1 MLQDNLEDLPDVLE
15 QKGQHHCE
23 EEMQMQILD
32 TLDLHLH
39 SSFNPHA
46 AAENSLPALTAFWKQ
61 AVVLSNYSL
70 DMG

>member
-23 EEMQMQILD
+23 EEMQTQILD
-32 TLDLHLH
+32 TLDLRLH

-46 AAENSLPALTAFWKQ
+46 AAKNSLPALTAF
-61 AVVLSNYSL
+61 
-70 DMG
+70 